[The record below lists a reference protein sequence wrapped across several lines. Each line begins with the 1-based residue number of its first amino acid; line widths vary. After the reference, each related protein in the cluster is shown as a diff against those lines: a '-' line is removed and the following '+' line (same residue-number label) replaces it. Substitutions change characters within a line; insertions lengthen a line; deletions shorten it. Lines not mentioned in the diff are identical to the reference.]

1 MRRRLPFFIAV
12 LLLGV
17 MSPLAVAHAA
27 TESATVE
34 LEVEKRVEGDV
45 PSTPEDYVFVLEGK
59 GDAPMPS
66 EDTVTVAGEGRS
78 SFPEITF
85 TEPKTYQYTVREV
98 PGSSED
104 CTYDTSVYDVT
115 VEVLTDDDGNL
126 STAVWA
132 EKQGSDT
139 KVSSIEFVNT
149 YDSPET
155 TLPPDAPLPP
165 DDEWIIPGI
174 LPRTGDNGYGGGVVL
189 AVGVVALVLAIAL
202 RRIRRGQQ

>member
-1 MRRRLPFFIAV
+1 MKRKLPLFIAI

-59 GDAPMPS
+59 GDVPMPS

-115 VEVLTDDDGNL
+115 VEVVTDDDGNL

-139 KVSSIEFVNT
+139 KASSIEFVNT

-155 TLPPDAPLPP
+155 TFPP

-174 LPRTGDNGYGGGVVL
+174 LPRTGDNGYGGWVVL
-189 AVGVVALVLAIAL
+189 AVGVAVLVLAIAL